1 MKSNSV
7 TIMKTVLFT
16 DARNHLNKLI
26 KETMDQREPILI
38 IGTKG
43 RKDSVLISKEEYD
56 NLIENLHILNNPEWI
71 ESIRKG
77 IKDLDSGN
85 AEKLTSGQ
93 AIDM

>member
-1 MKSNSV
+1 MRA
-7 TIMKTVLFT
+7 VLFT

-85 AEKLTSGQ
+85 AEKLASGQ